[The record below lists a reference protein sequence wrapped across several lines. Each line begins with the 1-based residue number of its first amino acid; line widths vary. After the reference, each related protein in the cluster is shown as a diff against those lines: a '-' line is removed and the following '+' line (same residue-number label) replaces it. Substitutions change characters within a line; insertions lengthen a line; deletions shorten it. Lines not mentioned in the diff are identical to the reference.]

1 LPANLPKRKLLV
13 VSDTAL
19 HKRGNSIY
27 GFGPVLRELKE
38 LSILFDEIVWLGCNE
53 QKQLY
58 ADTLVDDPKIKCVL
72 MPSVRNK
79 QFNALHVLFAYPLF
93 LINILK
99 HILTATHVHS
109 RGPSHPAFISILY
122 SFFDSKRIYWHK
134 YAGDWV
140 TANAPF
146 TYKLQRALLK
156 KLHRKNV
163 RVTINGDALP
173 GDQNIISFENPALYE
188 SELSDTNPGKNFN
201 GKLSVLFVGNLTE
214 AKGISNLLSAFTN
227 NNISD
232 RFLELIVVGDGE
244 LMSTVKSASSGKVK
258 LTGYLNRK
266 ALQQYYQ
273 QCHLLVLP
281 SRSEGFPKVVAE
293 AAAYGCIPVVSDI
306 SNISQY
312 IHHNQNGFLIQDVS
326 VSGIFH
332 SLNNI
337 AATDPD
343 TLKEI
348 SEKAKLLGGL
358 FTYERFI
365 ERVKKEIFLPE

>member
-27 GFGPVLRELKE
+27 GFGPVVRELKE
-38 LSILFDEIVWLGCNE
+38 LCVLFDEIVWLGCNE
-53 QKQLY
+53 KEQLY

-79 QFNALHVLFAYPLF
+79 QFNALHVLFAYPVF
-93 LINILK
+93 LINIFRYL
-99 HILTATHVHS
+99 LTATHVHS

-146 TYKLQRALLK
+146 TYKSQRSLLK
-156 KLHRKNV
+156 KIRRKNV

-188 SELSDTNPGKNFN
+188 SELSDTNPCKNFN
-201 GKLSVLFVGNLTE
+201 DKLSVLFVGNLTE

-227 NNISD
+227 SNISN

-244 LMSTVKSASSGKVK
+244 LMPAIRSISSRKVK
-258 LTGYLNRK
+258 LTGYLNRE

-306 SNISQY
+306 SNISKY
-312 IHHNQNGFLIQDVS
+312 IHHNQNGFLMQDIS
-326 VSGIFH
+326 MSGIVYT
-332 SLNNI
+332 LNSI
-337 AATDPD
+337 AVIDPN
-343 TLKEI
+343 TLNEI
-348 SEKAKLLGGL
+348 SEKAKLLVAL

>member
-1 LPANLPKRKLLV
+1 LPANLPKRTLLV

-19 HKRGNSIY
+19 HKRGSSMY
-27 GFGPVLRELKE
+27 GFGPVVRELKE
-38 LSILFDEIVWLGCNE
+38 LSTLFDEIVWLGCNE
-53 QKQLY
+53 QEQLY
-58 ADTLVDDPKIKCVL
+58 ADTLVNDPKIKCVL

-79 QFNALHVLFAYPLF
+79 QFNALHVLFAYPIF
-93 LINILK
+93 LINIFRYL
-99 HILTATHVHS
+99 LTATHVHS
-109 RGPSHPAFISILY
+109 RGPSHPALISILY

-134 YAGDWV
+134 YAGDWA

-146 TYKLQRALLK
+146 TYKLQRTLLK
-156 KLHRKNV
+156 KLRRNNV
-163 RVTINGDALP
+163 RITINGDASS
-173 GDQNIISFENPALYE
+173 GAQNIISFENPALYE
-188 SELSDTNPGKNFN
+188 GELSCTAPGKNFN
-201 GKLSVLFVGNLTE
+201 DKLSVLFVGNLTE
-214 AKGISNLLSAFTN
+214 AKGISNLLLAFTN
-227 NNISD
+227 SNISN

-244 LMSTVKSASSGKVK
+244 LMPTIKLVSSGKVK
-258 LTGYLNRK
+258 LTGYLNRE

-312 IHHNQNGFLIQDVS
+312 IHHNENGFLMQDIT
-326 VSGIFH
+326 VSGIVH
-332 SLNNI
+332 TLNSI
-337 AATDPD
+337 AAIDPD
-343 TLKEI
+343 TLMGI
-348 SEKAKLLGGL
+348 SERAKLLGSM